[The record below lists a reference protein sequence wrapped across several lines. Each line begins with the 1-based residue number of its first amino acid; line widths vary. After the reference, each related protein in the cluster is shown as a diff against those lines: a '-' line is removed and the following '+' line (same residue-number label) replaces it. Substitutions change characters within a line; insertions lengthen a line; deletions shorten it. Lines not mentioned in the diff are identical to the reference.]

1 MAIQPKQII
10 VQVAD
15 VEEDPDNARTTFD
28 LAKLKALGASLKK
41 GQKDDIDLRSPA
53 GKAQVLVDGARRLR
67 AAKLVGIKE
76 LRAKDWG
83 DVDHATAIRLAATS
97 VLEKEGLTPL
107 EEARLYQRMIDAKMQ
122 KKEIVATYGVPFNT
136 LQDRLG
142 LLDLPEAIA
151 ERVGDARGSSGTVF
165 GMGHAKA
172 LIPIAKHPKL
182 LEAALRALD
191 ADKEGLPA
199 AQDTTVHVVDTLHRA
214 ELIVNPWTALPFEAR
229 HDKQLVKELSGLPH
243 VTLKSYHGQATD
255 YVTDLEAFAKIKDAW
270 TAKQKARQA
279 KERAAEAKL
288 EEKAK
293 VDPAAAKA
301 AKAREEAKRAIEQ
314 AAEPVLSRLKGRA
327 VAANLQSAPRRA
339 ALVWESLAE
348 WMGNGDWTQPEY
360 AAHLLGI
367 AQALKIDEAAVQS
380 TFACWLVEDH
390 KRGEPSKKAPSWFT
404 GLPLERQYAFV
415 AAVVVCDSLLYTHD
429 GPSTKAALGQNMAD
443 LKAEAI
449 KLAKDELAAK
459 AKAEA
464 AAHPKSSAVANN
476 AAWQKE
482 HPHYC
487 VWNPVE
493 HRFKTKGELE
503 DHKSSCPAKL
513 AHEDKKKPAGGGAAG
528 KGPAR
533 TPPAPKAKAKPSKAV
548 KAAKKP
554 VEDPPGVAKARGKL
568 AGKAAAAGKPEAQA
582 APVQAVLG
590 VAEAPPA
597 PAVEPETPVASTPV
611 AEPLGA

>member
-1 MAIQPKQII
+1 MAIQPKQIV
-10 VQVAD
+10 VQVAE
-15 VEEDPDNARTTFD
+15 VEEDPDNARRVFD
-28 LAKLKALGASLKK
+28 LAKLKTLGASLKER
-41 GQKDDIDLRSPA
+41 QKDDIDVRSPA

-83 DVDHATAIRLAATS
+83 DVDHATAVRLAAAS

-107 EEARLYQRMIDAKMQ
+107 EEARLYQRMLDVKMQ
-122 KKEIVATYGVPFNT
+122 KKEICTTYGVPFNT

-142 LLDLPEAIA
+142 LLDLPESIA
-151 ERVGDARGSSGTVF
+151 ERVGDARGSNGTVF

-172 LIPIAKHPKL
+172 LQPLGKHPKL
-182 LEAALRALD
+182 LEAALKGLGAD
-191 ADKEGLPA
+191 AEGLPP
-199 AQDTTVHVVDTLHRA
+199 AQDAQSHVVGHLVEA
-214 ELIVNPWTALPFEAR
+214 KLIVLPRHALPFEALE
-229 HDKQLVKELSGLPH
+229 DKKLVKELAALPH
-243 VTLKSYHGQATD
+243 VTLAPNGRAND
-255 YVTDLEAFAKIKDAW
+255 YVTDLEAFAKVKEAW
-270 TAKQKARQA
+270 TAKQEA
-279 KERAAEAKL
+279 KEAEERAAEAKL
-288 EEKAK
+288 KEKAK

-301 AKAREEAKRAIEQ
+301 AKAREDAKRAIEK

-339 ALVWESLAE
+339 ALVWESLID

-367 AQALKIDEAAVQS
+367 AQALKIDEPAVRS

-415 AAVVVCDSLLYTHD
+415 AAVVVCDSLLITHD

-464 AAHPKSSAVANN
+464 AATPKSKSPAVAKN

-513 AHEDKKKPAGGGAAG
+513 AHEDKKKPAGGGAVG

-533 TPPAPKAKAKPSKAV
+533 TPPAPKAKAKPG
-548 KAAKKP
+548 KAAKASKK
-554 VEDPPGVAKARGKL
+554 VAKDPPGVVKARGKL
-568 AGKAAAAGKPEAQA
+568 AKATATPKGEAQVTTQ
-582 APVQAVLG
+582 APL

-597 PAVEPETPVASTPV
+597 PVVEPATTPV
-611 AEPLGA
+611 AETLGA